1 MAQRTKLKML
11 AIKYVVMM
19 IAFALLFV
27 RSPPNPPPCLSSAPL
42 VELLF
47 LLLLLLHSTILAQ
60 PSTASTVLSTARVLL
75 ALLFTFVVYRSAGF
89 LSTQAQLF

>member
-47 LLLLLLHSTILAQ
+47 LLLLLHSTILAQ